1 MNRCFIPESGGVS
14 IPMRGKD
21 MLRRRFALPLAFLM
35 IAGIS
40 ESRSAEFRLTGLAG
54 LNGGPGG
61 RVTAMASG
69 FAAGFPLALEFGIG
83 YTSLDAGDPWASRK
97 IFINDNT
104 NGTPENKGWAWD
116 FRMDFLYRT
125 SLLGMT
131 NSYLYAGVRRSLFT
145 ADFKFVGGNEDFE
158 ITSNQW
164 GVGLGARGAFPIGG
178 RVEFMLTAG
187 LDYYFST
194 TLEGHDTAYGPDGLV
209 VNGRENFTFADA
221 DAAVNGHT
229 LVCLG

>member
-1 MNRCFIPESGGVS
+1 
-14 IPMRGKD
+14 
-21 MLRRRFALPLAFLM
+21 MLLRSFAMLLALLM
-35 IAGIS
+35 TVGTC
-40 ESRSAEFRLTGLAG
+40 ELQGAEFRLTGLAG

-69 FAAGFPLALEFGIG
+69 FATGFPLALEVGIG
-83 YTSLDAGDPWASRK
+83 YTSLEPGDPWASRK

-164 GVGLGARGAFPIGG
+164 GVGLGARGGFPIGA

-194 TLEGHDTAYGPDGLV
+194 ALEGHDTAYGPDGFV
-209 VNGRENFTFADA
+209 VNGRENFTYTDA
-221 DAAVNGHT
+221 DAAVDQPKLQPVA
-229 LVCLG
+229 LVGISLKL